1 WPRQAHFRLP
11 RSWDYNG
18 EHYRLRDGVYR
29 WYVWP
34 GFGRIS
40 AARYG
45 HRLGGSSFIFGKT
58 RSSASAEAVVF
69 VRHH

>member
-1 WPRQAHFRLP
+1 
-11 RSWDYNG
+11 
-18 EHYRLRDGVYR
+18 VYR

-45 HRLGGSSFIFGKT
+45 RLLGSSTF
-58 RSSASAEAVVF
+58 VVAK
-69 VRHH
+69 